1 MDANAAQTIALASAL
16 AWASGI
22 NVYAAILVLGILKLA
37 GVVALPHELDAVATM
52 PVIATAA
59 LLYAGQ
65 FVADKIPGVDTLWD
79 SVHTFVRVPAGAFL
93 AAATLGD
100 ADAGM
105 KVAAALAGGALSLG
119 THATKASG
127 RLFVNSHVPIFGAA
141 AASLA
146 EDALAIGGLFLAA
159 LHPATFLVLLA
170 VAIAIM
176 AVLLWFLAKFVGF
189 VARKVVGLFGR
200 KPLSTG

>member
-1 MDANAAQTIALASAL
+1 MDANAAQVIALASAL

-22 NVYAAILVLGILKLA
+22 NVYAAVLVLGVLKLT
-37 GVVALPHELDAVATM
+37 GLVALPHELDAVATM

-65 FVADKIPGVDTLWD
+65 FIADKIPGIDTLWD

-100 ADAGM
+100 ADAGL
-105 KVAAALAGGALSLG
+105 KLAAALAGGALSLG

-127 RLFVNSHVPIFGAA
+127 RLFVNTHIPIFGAA
-141 AASLA
+141 AASIF

-159 LHPATFLVLLA
+159 THPATFLVALA
-170 VAIAIM
+170 VGIVAM
-176 AVLLWFLAKFVGF
+176 GVLLWFLAKFLAF
-189 VARKVVGLFGR
+189 VVRKIAGLFRG
-200 KPLSTG
+200 PVAN

>member
-1 MDANAAQTIALASAL
+1 LDADAARVVALASAL

-22 NVYAAILVLGILKLA
+22 NVYAAVLVLGVLKLT
-37 GVVALPHELDAVATM
+37 GLVALPHELDAVATM

-79 SVHTFVRVPAGAFL
+79 SVHTFIRVPAGAFL

-127 RLFVNSHVPIFGAA
+127 RLFVNSHIPIFGAA

-146 EDALAIGGLFLAA
+146 EDALAVGGLFLAA
-159 LHPATFLVLLA
+159 THPATFLAALA

-176 AVLLWFLAKFVGF
+176 GVLLWFLAKFVGF
-189 VARKVVGLFGR
+189 VARKIAGLFR
-200 KPLSTG
+200 KSLAVG

>member
-1 MDANAAQTIALASAL
+1 MPDAGTAQIVALASAL

-22 NVYAAILVLGILKLA
+22 NVYAAILVLGVLKLT
-37 GVVALPHELDAVATM
+37 GLVALPHELDAVASM

-65 FVADKIPGVDTLWD
+65 FIADKIPGVDTLWD

-100 ADAGM
+100 ADAGL
-105 KVAAALAGGALSLG
+105 KLAAALAGGALSLG

-127 RLFVNSHVPIFGAA
+127 RLVVNTHIPIFGAA
-141 AASLA
+141 AASIVEDILA
-146 EDALAIGGLFLAA
+146 VGGLFLAA
-159 LHPATFLVLLA
+159 TNPTTFLVLLA
-170 VAIAIM
+170 VGV
-176 AVLLWFLAKFVGF
+176 AVMGVMLWWLAKFVGF
-189 VARKVVGLFGR
+189 VVRKIAGLFG
-200 KPLSTG
+200 KSPATN

>member
-1 MDANAAQTIALASAL
+1 MDANAAQVIALASAL

-22 NVYAAILVLGILKLA
+22 NVYAAVLVLGVLKISGL
-37 GVVALPHELDAVATM
+37 VALPHELDAVATM

-65 FVADKIPGVDTLWD
+65 FVADKIPGIDTLWD
-79 SVHTFVRVPAGAFL
+79 SVHTFIRVPAGAFL

-100 ADAGM
+100 ADAGL

-127 RLFVNSHVPIFGAA
+127 RLFVNTHIPIFGAA
-141 AASLA
+141 AASIF
-146 EDALAIGGLFLAA
+146 EDVLAIGGLFLAA
-159 LHPATFLVLLA
+159 IHPATFLALLA
-170 VAIAIM
+170 VGIAVM
-176 AVLLWFLAKFVGF
+176 GAMLWWLARFVAFLA
-189 VARKVVGLFGR
+189 RKIAGLFGR
-200 KPLSTG
+200 RPLSTD